1 MTDWALLLRAV
12 NLGPR
17 NKLKMAD
24 LRRVLED
31 LGHADVKTYLN
42 SGNATFSSPKRSATA
57 LATGVEQALRKE
69 LSLDV
74 RATLR
79 TRAQLHDA
87 VEAMPADLTT
97 AAYVSLAFFCD
108 TPTAA
113 ALRATEEWDVSPERL
128 VVGDGLV
135 YLGFAKDL
143 HTSKLQSA
151 TLEKRLGVATTARTP
166 ATVRKMLA

>member
-24 LRRVLED
+24 LKGLLEG
-31 LGHADVKTYLN
+31 LGHRDVRTYLN
-42 SGNATFSSPKRSATA
+42 SGNATFTSSRRSAAA
-57 LATGVEQALRKE
+57 LATQIEKALRKE

-79 TRAQLHDA
+79 TALQLQ
-87 VEAMPADLTT
+87 EALDGLPPDL
-97 AAYVSLAFFCD
+97 AESAYVSLAFFCD
-108 TPTAA
+108 KPTAA
-113 ALRATEEWDVSPERL
+113 ALKATKEWDVTPERL

-135 YLGFAKDL
+135 YLGFVKDL
-143 HTSKLQSA
+143 HTSKLQNT

-166 ATVRKMLA
+166 GTIRKMLA